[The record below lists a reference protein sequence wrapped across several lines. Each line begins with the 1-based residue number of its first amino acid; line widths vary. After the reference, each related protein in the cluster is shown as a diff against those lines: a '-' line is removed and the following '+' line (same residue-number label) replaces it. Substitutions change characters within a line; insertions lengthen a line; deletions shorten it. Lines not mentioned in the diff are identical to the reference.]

1 MKKKI
6 LFLVNHEIVIYNFR
20 KELVIELLEQGYDV
34 IICSPN
40 GEKIKKLIGLGCEF
54 IEINIDRH
62 GLNPFSDVAILYKYY
77 KIINKIKPFAVLT
90 YTIKPNIY
98 GGIACSLKGIPYFV
112 NITGLGNAL
121 EKIGFLRS
129 LSIILYKIS
138 MRKVNKIFVQNS
150 QIKDFFIENNISKKL
165 SLIPGSGVNLKE
177 FKLLPYPEEHDFV
190 NILFIGRL
198 MKAKGIV
205 ELLEAAKKL
214 KNEKVKIKM
223 IGFLDDN
230 ISNELF
236 DSDNIEYLGFQ
247 SDVKKYIEECSA
259 VILPSHHEGMAN
271 VLLEASACGRPVLGS
286 NISGIKE
293 IIDDGI
299 TGFLFEKESSDSIY
313 NSIMEFNKLTY
324 EKRQIM
330 GLNARKKMEMLFDR
344 NIIVNT
350 YIKEIGG
357 IKNDM

>member
-20 KELVIELLEQGYDV
+20 KELVVELLEQGYDV

-40 GEKIKKLIGLGCEF
+40 GEKIQKLIGLGCEF

-62 GLNPFSDVAILYKYY
+62 GQNPFSDIALLCKYY
-77 KIINKIKPFAVLT
+77 KIINKVKPFAVLT

-98 GGIACSLKGIPYFV
+98 GGIACSLKGIPYYV

-129 LSIILYKIS
+129 LSIFLYKIS

-177 FKLLPYPEEHDFV
+177 FNLLPYPEEHDFV

-198 MKAKGIV
+198 MKAKGVV
-205 ELLEAAKKL
+205 ELLEAAKRL
-214 KNEKVKIKM
+214 KNEKIKIKM

-230 ISNELF
+230 ISDELF
-236 DSDNIEYLGFQ
+236 DSDNVEYLGFQ
-247 SDVKKYIEECSA
+247 SDVKKYIEECNA

-286 NISGIKE
+286 DIYGIKE
-293 IIDDGI
+293 IIDDGV
-299 TGFLFEKESSDSIY
+299 TGYLFEKGCSNSIHDSIMKFK
-313 NSIMEFNKLTY
+313 NLTH
-324 EKRQIM
+324 EKRRDM
-330 GLNARKKMEMLFDR
+330 GLKARKKMEEVFDR
-344 NIIVNT
+344 KIIVDM

-357 IKNDM
+357 IDNDM